1 MQLQTVFITLAA
13 SMASL
18 SYAAPNPS
26 TEFVSLWNGE
36 KVTVNPIE
44 SRSVLEARN
53 PCSGSSSC
61 SNSQGFK
68 NACGV
73 AADRVD
79 AGITYKNGGDKSGV
93 CDGHCGLFVQGSF
106 TDHRGNKIQCT
117 ASGVQLTDAVSQIH
131 SQDCQTCGWVTTGQN
146 DACKIK
152 FDYVGS
158 C

>member
-1 MQLQTVFITLAA
+1 MQFQTIFITLAA

-18 SYAAPNPS
+18 GYAAPNPS

-36 KVTVNPIE
+36 SITISPIR

-61 SNSQGFK
+61 TNGQSLK

-79 AGITYKNGGDKSGV
+79 AGTTYKNGGE
-93 CDGHCGLFVQGSF
+93 
-106 TDHRGNKIQCT
+106 
-117 ASGVQLTDAVSQIH
+117 
-131 SQDCQTCGWVTTGQN
+131 
-146 DACKIK
+146 
-152 FDYVGS
+152 
-158 C
+158 